1 MKKTFILVFS
11 IFISCGD
18 DSNNSAVR
26 YVNFGNA
33 SVAYNE
39 PLSVSLD
46 SDTLNEVAF
55 TTSLIAGG
63 GFSETQFIANS
74 IGAQKFQ
81 AVSDTIV
88 RLNAGES
95 IGFIPSAPRSWD
107 AFANL
112 LTSYRVTAVDSLWS
126 GGWKDGTKGYIGV
139 QLNDDGVLRY
149 GWIALTMD
157 TVQSRLVV
165 HDGAYRTAPDE
176 PIDAG
181 QID

>member
-1 MKKTFILVFS
+1 MKKTFFLIFS
-11 IFISCGD
+11 MIISCGD
-18 DSNNSAVR
+18 DSNPSTIR
-26 YVNFGNA
+26 HMNFGNI
-33 SVAYNE
+33 SVAYNA

-63 GFSETQFIANS
+63 GFNETQFIANS

-81 AVSDTIV
+81 AISDTIA

-95 IGFIPSAPRSWD
+95 IGFVPSAPRSWD

-112 LTSYRVTAVDSLWS
+112 LASYRVTAADSLWS
-126 GGWKDGTKGYIGV
+126 GMWKDGTKGYIGV
-139 QLNDDGVLRY
+139 QLNDDGILRY
-149 GWIALTMD
+149 GWIAVTMD
-157 TVQSRLVV
+157 TSQSRLIV
-165 HDGAYRTAPDE
+165 HDAAYRTEPDE

-181 QID
+181 QTD